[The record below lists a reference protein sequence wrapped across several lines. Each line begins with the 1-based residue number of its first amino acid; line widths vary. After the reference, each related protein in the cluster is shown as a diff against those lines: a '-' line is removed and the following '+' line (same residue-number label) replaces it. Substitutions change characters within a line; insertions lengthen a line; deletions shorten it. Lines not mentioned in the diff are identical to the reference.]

1 MNGHTNGS
9 TPQLNPLSAAARLRQ
24 YLATEPILALPGVYD
39 GLTAR
44 IALSLQFPVLYMTG
58 AGTAASTLGMP
69 DLGIASLPDML
80 HNASMIASLDRTVPV
95 IADADT
101 GYGGP
106 IMVARTVRSYIS
118 AGVAGLHLEDQVL
131 AKRCG
136 HLEGKELVAEDEY
149 YARIKAA
156 VMARQEMRETT
167 GGDVVLIAR
176 TDALQTYGMDEAMKR
191 LKKCI
196 EIGVDVAFLEGIRSL
211 EQCKQVCQELA
222 PTPVLFN
229 SVAGGVTPDISVKEA
244 QELGFKIM
252 IFPALAMSPVVE
264 AVTKSYKEL
273 KETGKPTVSEEAKKL
288 GVKQIFSMC
297 GLEREVAFDA
307 KAGGKAYGRGV

>member
-1 MNGHTNGS
+1 
-9 TPQLNPLSAAARLRQ
+9 
-24 YLATEPILALPGVYD
+24 
-39 GLTAR
+39 
-44 IALSLQFPVLYMTG
+44 MTG

-80 HNASMIASLDRTVPV
+80 SNAAMIASLSRTTPV

-118 AGVAGLHLEDQVL
+118 AGIAGMHLEDQVL

-136 HLEGKELVAEDEY
+136 HLAGKELVAADEY
-149 YARIKAA
+149 YSRIRAA
-156 VMARQEMRETT
+156 VMAREEMRRET

-176 TDALQTYGMDEAMKR
+176 TDALQTYGMDEAMTR

-196 EIGVDVAFLEGIRSL
+196 EIGADVAFLEGLTSL
-211 EQCKQVCQELA
+211 EQCKQVCEELA
-222 PTPVLFN
+222 PTPVLLN
-229 SVAGGVTPDISVKEA
+229 SVPGGLTPDMSVDEA
-244 QELGFKIM
+244 RKLGFKIM
-252 IFPALAMSPVVE
+252 IHPALALSPVVE
-264 AVTKSYKEL
+264 AVTKSYREL
-273 KETGKPTVSEEAKKL
+273 KDTGRATVSEEAKKK

-297 GLEREVAFDA
+297 GLEREVEFDA
-307 KAGGKAYGRGV
+307 KAGGKAYDRGV